1 MAYDWTAPNPTRN
14 TGFRLEPKSHPEH
27 AHPSQAEHVH
37 PPHPEHGVPPNR
49 KEPGINRDRGGAPQ
63 GDRPPYPM
71 ESTRENAAP
80 PDRLPLKGQSD
91 GAASEKL
98 GETETATD
106 EDVRQAVDFTPTM
119 RPPERPDELDE
130 MLALQLDAKNKA
142 FDLELPEDERQAWY
156 DMLPGIARDI
166 DRLKDE
172 WTSR

>member
-1 MAYDWTAPNPTRN
+1 MATPCGHKQEEQEG
-14 TGFRLEPKSHPEH
+14 TGIGRSP
-27 AHPSQAEHVH
+27 
-37 PPHPEHGVPPNR
+37 
-49 KEPGINRDRGGAPQ
+49 PQ
-63 GDRPPYPM
+63 GERTPYPL

-119 RPPERPDELDE
+119 RPPERPSELDE
-130 MLALQLDAKNKA
+130 MLAHQTNAKNHA
-142 FDLELPEDERQAWY
+142 YNLELPEDEREAWEK
-156 DMLPGIARDI
+156 MLPGIARDI

-172 WTSR
+172 RTSR